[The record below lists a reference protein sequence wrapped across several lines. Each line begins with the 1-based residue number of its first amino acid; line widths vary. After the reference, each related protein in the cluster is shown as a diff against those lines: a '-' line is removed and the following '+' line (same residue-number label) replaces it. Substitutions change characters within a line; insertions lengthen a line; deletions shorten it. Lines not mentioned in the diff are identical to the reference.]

1 MRTGTLSWTGGDWR
15 DRITATVSRILRTTS
30 TCTPLVSITASL
42 TVSQLS
48 HLLTIPSDG
57 LCVWENIGWYN
68 LSNIGWID
76 FELYQQDIDSLA
88 PQVSEQLQWS
98 GLMGECWYNST
109 MDVMDYFEGCDY
121 TDEDWTTL
129 YNIVYAWSD
138 MTCFG
143 YIFSDACSGDLRGEI
158 YYYFSQAYT
167 NSYDYTDYTAGGRK

>member
-1 MRTGTLSWTGGDWR
+1 M
-15 DRITATVSRILRTTS
+15 SRILRTTS
-30 TCTPLVSITASL
+30 TCTPLVSSTASL
-42 TVSQLS
+42 TVS

-88 PQVSEQLQWS
+88 PQVSEQLQWT
-98 GLMGECWYNST
+98 GMMGECWYNST
-109 MDVMDYFEGCDY
+109 MDVMEYFEGCDY
-121 TDEDWTTL
+121 TDEDWATL
-129 YNIVYAWSD
+129 SSIIFAWSD

-143 YIFSDACSGDLRGEI
+143 YIFNDSCSNYLRGEI

-167 NSYDYTDYTAGGRK
+167 NGYDTDNSYDYTTYTK